1 MICYIYIYIS
11 MIFHSLYGEW
21 KLVKSPFSQL
31 VLDVIIFKRIWS
43 HLKNESDLLIIYL
56 TSLIGIAAVES

>member
-1 MICYIYIYIS
+1 
-11 MIFHSLYGEW
+11 MIFYSLYGEW